1 MRKLKNLFSV
11 LIISILLF
19 SCKKKVD
26 ISIDTLSKSG
36 EEFYFGE
43 KVPVWAGTDGD
54 KNDISYQWTAT
65 GGTFDGWR
73 TQNLYENL
81 WIAPDSVGDYTVT
94 ATAKSGG
101 SSSSKSTSMKVT
113 RYFFD
118 EFQSDYT
125 FNGNGWSTSN
135 TTNVLKNDVDPE
147 KSTIEVTAKSSSGP
161 YIGRSLNLA
170 DLKIPFSVRAKLG
183 WKKYYRDGQPITI
196 SLYFNQPANP
206 NVPFIREIR
215 WEIFPTADT
224 AKTNNYQIRYET
236 FLPANNSS
244 KFSSSGN
251 TLPAPLPLIDP
262 VAGKSGAF
270 MMKDGDLK
278 NLSLSVDANNIFYAY
293 VDGELWFTSNG
304 IKDWLEYAKA
314 TYSGYEEPL
323 AKEFRVSFPSKSGS
337 KATTIVLKS
346 VYINNDGEILK

>member
-1 MRKLKNLFSV
+1 MRKLKIFFSIFIV
-11 LIISILLF
+11 STLLF

-43 KVPVWAGTDGD
+43 KVPVWAGTEGD
-54 KNDISYQWTAT
+54 KNGISYQWTAT

-81 WIAPDSVGDYTVT
+81 WIAPDSVGEYTIT
-94 ATAKSGG
+94 ATAKNGG
-101 SSSSKSTSMKVT
+101 SSSSKSMSMKVT

-135 TTNVLKNDVDPE
+135 TTNVLNNDVDPT
-147 KSTIEVTAKSSSGP
+147 KSTAEITAKSSSVP
-161 YIGRSLNLA
+161 YISRNLDLA
-170 DLKIPFSVRAKLG
+170 DLSIPFSVRAKLG

-215 WEIFPTADT
+215 WEIYPTADT
-224 AKTNNYQIRYET
+224 GKTNNYQIRFET

-244 KFSSSGN
+244 KFSAEGN
-251 TLPAPLPLIDP
+251 TLPAPLPLVEP
-262 VAGKSGAF
+262 VSGKFGAF

-278 NLSLSVDANNIFYAY
+278 SFSLSVDANNVFYAY
-293 VDGELWFTSNG
+293 VDGTLWFTSNG
-304 IKDWLEYAKA
+304 IKDWLQYAK
-314 TYSGYEEPL
+314 TTFPGYEEPL
-323 AKEFRVSFPSKSGS
+323 AKAFRISFPSKSGS
-337 KATTIVLKS
+337 KATTIVMKS
-346 VYINNDGEILK
+346 VYINNNGEILK